1 VHLDLIIVGIGV
13 HEAKELVS
21 CRNFYQL
28 VDPWEITIF
37 RVGFV
42 EICKVD
48 ADSPLPV
55 LFLHE
60 DGIGEPVRV
69 ERLSDEASLE

>member
-1 VHLDLIIVGIGV
+1 M
-13 HEAKELVS
+13 
-21 CRNFYQL
+21 
-28 VDPWEITIF
+28 ITIL
-37 RVGFV
+37 RADFV
-42 EICKVD
+42 EICEVD